1 MNLGIG
7 PSNVGP
13 EKELKIGTRIPIEA
27 DQGKFQYLDVGTTV
41 QAQLREFKGST
52 SLEARVEITNF
63 ATPDQAT
70 KGGQPLLRQMI
81 ISGSTLVIS
90 DRPVIM
96 GSVDDPNSKR
106 QFQLEVTVT
115 RLRSSESLLRVQL
128 AKRVFEAQIEKDRSL
143 TRAGPDS
150 QWHTDSGNDLQAIL
164 EVIGPADTGA
174 KEERVRPVRTVAG
187 HDGL

>member
-1 MNLGIG
+1 MRTRQVLLTLAVIVAIGGRTQIAQAQTPPPASPQESIVVYRLDFAINELDDAKKINTRHYSMNLGIG
-7 PSNVGP
+7 PSNFGP

-90 DRPVIM
+90 DKPVII

-115 RLRSSESLLRVQL
+115 RL
-128 AKRVFEAQIEKDRSL
+128 
-143 TRAGPDS
+143 
-150 QWHTDSGNDLQAIL
+150 H
-164 EVIGPADTGA
+164 
-174 KEERVRPVRTVAG
+174 
-187 HDGL
+187 

>member
-1 MNLGIG
+1 MHTRQFLLALAMIVAIGGWTQIAQAQAPAAISPQEPIVVYRLDFAINEMEDAKKINTRHYSMNLGIG

-90 DRPVIM
+90 DKPVII

-115 RLRSSESLLRVQL
+115 KLR
-128 AKRVFEAQIEKDRSL
+128 
-143 TRAGPDS
+143 
-150 QWHTDSGNDLQAIL
+150 
-164 EVIGPADTGA
+164 
-174 KEERVRPVRTVAG
+174 
-187 HDGL
+187 

>member
-1 MNLGIG
+1 MHTRQVLLTLAMIVAIGGRTQIAQAQAPPPVSPQESIVVYRLDFAINELDDAKKINTRHYSMNLGIG

-90 DRPVIM
+90 DKPVIM

-115 RLRSSESLLRVQL
+115 RLR
-128 AKRVFEAQIEKDRSL
+128 
-143 TRAGPDS
+143 
-150 QWHTDSGNDLQAIL
+150 
-164 EVIGPADTGA
+164 
-174 KEERVRPVRTVAG
+174 
-187 HDGL
+187 

>member
-1 MNLGIG
+1 MRTRQVLLTLAMIVAIGGRTQIAQAQAQAPPPVSPQESIVVYRLDFAINELDDAKKINTRHYSMNLGIG

-90 DRPVIM
+90 DKPVII

-115 RLRSSESLLRVQL
+115 RLR
-128 AKRVFEAQIEKDRSL
+128 
-143 TRAGPDS
+143 
-150 QWHTDSGNDLQAIL
+150 
-164 EVIGPADTGA
+164 
-174 KEERVRPVRTVAG
+174 
-187 HDGL
+187 

>member
-1 MNLGIG
+1 MHTRTVLLTLAIIVAIGGRTQIAQAQTAPPASPQEPIVVYQLDFAINELDDAKKINMRHYSMNLDIG

-52 SLEARVEITNF
+52 SLQARVEITNF

-90 DRPVIM
+90 DKPVII

-106 QFQLEVTVT
+106 QFQLEVRVT
-115 RLRSSESLLRVQL
+115 KLR
-128 AKRVFEAQIEKDRSL
+128 
-143 TRAGPDS
+143 
-150 QWHTDSGNDLQAIL
+150 
-164 EVIGPADTGA
+164 
-174 KEERVRPVRTVAG
+174 
-187 HDGL
+187 